1 MTDVW
6 FYHLQR
12 ETLENALP
20 PLLQKTLER
29 NWRAVV
35 RAGGQERVDA
45 LDAHLWTFRDDAVL
59 PHGRAADGF
68 AARQPIYLTAGTEL
82 PNGPHALF
90 LVDGAAPGDWTA
102 PDLTLLERIVL
113 IFDGRDEIAL
123 AEARRQWT
131 AAKAA
136 GHPAT
141 YWKQSAA
148 GRWEKQA

>member
-6 FYHLQR
+6 FYHLQS
-12 ETLENALP
+12 ETLEHALP

-29 NWRAVV
+29 KWRAVV
-35 RAGGQERVDA
+35 RAGGQERIDA
-45 LDAHLWTFRDDAVL
+45 LDAHLWTFREDAVL
-59 PHGRAADGF
+59 PHGRAADGH
-68 AARQPIYLTAGTEL
+68 AARQPIYLTAGEEM

-90 LVDGAAPGDWTA
+90 LVDGAVPASWAA

-113 IFDGRDEIAL
+113 IFDGREETVL

-131 AAKAA
+131 SAKAA
-136 GHPAT
+136 GHSAT
-141 YWKQSAA
+141 YWKQSTQ

>member
-1 MTDVW
+1 MTEVW

-29 NWRAVV
+29 GWRAVV

-45 LDAHLWTFRDDAVL
+45 LDAHLWTFRADAVL

-68 AARQPIYLTAGTEL
+68 APRQPIYLTAGAEM

-90 LVDGAAPGDWTA
+90 LVDGAAQRAIEKARFMPARQNGRTVA
-102 PDLTLLERIVL
+102 ARVQLT
-113 IFDGRDEIAL
+113 IAFRL
-123 AEARRQWT
+123 T
-131 AAKAA
+131 D
-136 GHPAT
+136 
-141 YWKQSAA
+141 
-148 GRWEKQA
+148 